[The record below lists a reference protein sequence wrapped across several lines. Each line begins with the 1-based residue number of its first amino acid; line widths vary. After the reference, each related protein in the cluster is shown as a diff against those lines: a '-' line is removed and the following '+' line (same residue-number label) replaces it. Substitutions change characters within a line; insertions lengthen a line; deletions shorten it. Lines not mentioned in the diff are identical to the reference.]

1 MITNILSIAGKPGL
15 YKLVS
20 RGRNMLIVEAL
31 ATGKRTPAYSHDKVM
46 SLADIAIYTTGEDR
60 PLAEVL
66 ELVKEKAAG
75 QPVDIKA
82 IGDDNDLREYFAG
95 VMPDFDRERVYN
107 TDIRK
112 LLTWYN
118 TLLAAGITEFADKP
132 EADAE
137 AAAE

>member
-20 RGRNMLIVEAL
+20 RGRNMLIVESL
-31 ATGKRTPAYSHDKVM
+31 STGKRTPAYSHDKVM

-60 PLAEVL
+60 PLAQVL
-66 ELVKEKAAG
+66 ELVKEKAAA

-82 IGDDNDLREYFAG
+82 IGDDAALREYFAG
-95 VMPDFDRERVYN
+95 VMPDFDRERVYT

-118 TLLAAGITEFADKP
+118 ALLAAGITEFADKP
-132 EADAE
+132 EADTDAPAE
-137 AAAE
+137 

>member
-20 RGRNMLIVEAL
+20 RGRNMLIVESL
-31 ATGKRTPAYSHDKVM
+31 STGKRTPAYSHDKVM

-60 PLAEVL
+60 PLAQVL
-66 ELVKEKAAG
+66 ELVKEKAAA

-82 IGDDNDLREYFAG
+82 IGDDAALREYFAG
-95 VMPDFDRERVYN
+95 VMPDFDRERVYT

-118 TLLAAGITEFADKP
+118 ALLAAGITEFADKP
-132 EADAE
+132 EAGADAP
-137 AAAE
+137 AE

>member
-20 RGRNMLIVEAL
+20 RGRNMLIVESL
-31 ATGKRTPAYSHDKVM
+31 STGKRTPAYSHDKVM

-60 PLAEVL
+60 PLAQVL
-66 ELVKEKAAG
+66 ELVKEKAAA

-82 IGDDNDLREYFAG
+82 IGDDAALREYFAG
-95 VMPDFDRERVYN
+95 VMPDFDRERVYT

-118 TLLAAGITEFADKP
+118 ALLAAGITEFADKP
-132 EADAE
+132 EAEADAP
-137 AAAE
+137 AE